1 MLDVA
6 LKILDARLGQ
16 LWPLPDY
23 ATDASAGMDMR
34 ACLDGEIQLAPGETR
49 MISAGISIYL
59 ADPNYAAM
67 LLPRSG
73 LGAKGL
79 VLGNLVGL
87 IDADYQGPLLLAC
100 WNRSAVPISLAPG
113 DRIAQL
119 IIVPIARARFRL
131 VEQFDATV
139 RGSGGYGHTGL
150 R

>member
-1 MLDVA
+1 
-6 LKILDARLGQ
+6 
-16 LWPLPDY
+16 
-23 ATDASAGMDMR
+23 MDLR
-34 ACLDGEIQLAPGETR
+34 ACLDDEIELAPGETR

-59 ADPNYAAM
+59 ANPGYAAM

-87 IDADYQGPLLLAC
+87 IDADYQGAIVMAC
-100 WNRSAVPISLAPG
+100 WNRAESPIRIAPG

-119 IIVPIARARFRL
+119 VIVPIARAKFRL
-131 VEQFDATV
+131 VEQFDTTL

>member
-6 LKILDARLGQ
+6 LKILDARLGST
-16 LWPLPDY
+16 WPLPSY
-23 ATDASAGMDMR
+23 ATDASAGLDLR
-34 ACLDGEIQLAPGETR
+34 ACLERDIQLAPGETR

-87 IDADYQGPLLLAC
+87 IDADYQGPLLMAC
-100 WNRSAVPISLAPG
+100 WNRSAAGIDIAPG

-119 IIVPIARARFRL
+119 MIVPIARARFTI
-131 VEQFDATV
+131 VEQFDATT